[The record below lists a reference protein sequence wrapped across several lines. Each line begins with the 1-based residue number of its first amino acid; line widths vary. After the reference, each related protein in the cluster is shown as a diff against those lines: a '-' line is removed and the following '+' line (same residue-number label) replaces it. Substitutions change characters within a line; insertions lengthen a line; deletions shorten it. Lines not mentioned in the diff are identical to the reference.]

1 MATAN
6 LDFNDVFKIATSGMR
21 AQGER
26 LRVVAENLANSQSTA
41 TTPGG
46 LPYQR
51 REVLFKNM
59 VDRASGLKL
68 VKVAGVVPDNSPFGK
83 EFNPSHPAADAQ
95 GYVLTPNVKSL
106 IENMDMREAQRG
118 YEANLGVI
126 NTVRNMIARALE
138 ILRG

>member
-1 MATAN
+1 MTQAS

-26 LRVVAENLANSQSTA
+26 LRVVAENLANAESTA

-46 LPYQR
+46 EPYRR
-51 REVLFKNM
+51 REVLFKN
-59 VDRASGLKL
+59 VLDRASGVSM
-68 VKVAGVVPDNSPFGK
+68 VKVAGVVPDNSAFVR
-83 EFNPSHPAADAQ
+83 EFNPSHPSADAQ
-95 GYVLTPNVKSL
+95 GYVLKPNVKPI

-126 NTVRNMIARALE
+126 STVRSMISRALE